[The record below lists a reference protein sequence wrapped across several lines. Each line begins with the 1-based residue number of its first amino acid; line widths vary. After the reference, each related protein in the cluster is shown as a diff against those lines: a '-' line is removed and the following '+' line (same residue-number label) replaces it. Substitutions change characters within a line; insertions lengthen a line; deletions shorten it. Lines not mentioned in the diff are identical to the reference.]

1 MTREPDTEGGTAA
14 PGARG
19 LPDHLDLLAEPLRAP
34 AREPRLARP
43 DVPATSA
50 VTGSAGRTDGTRG
63 DVTLSPVRTPAPLA
77 GRSTDEPAQ
86 RTVPGPAAPAD
97 GTPES
102 VPPAGAE
109 VDATHRGRGEDVGST
124 TGRAPAA
131 DRPTDEAPT
140 PVTATGDPRAA
151 ESSRSGPPAVQP
163 RATDVRP
170 AAAPPGVAR
179 TESSAPSR
187 ALAGDARTEE
197 SSSPRA
203 LAGEPR
209 TEPAPR
215 PGALSGGATTG
226 GARTPAVAGDAA
238 PTVAARPVG
247 QPPHAGSPRP
257 QDRPAFPSVSGP
269 DPDSTRVLPAVGTP
283 AGPDPRAGVADPV
296 HHGGGAHSGARPGA
310 WTPPPHAAPEAPAA
324 RHRRRPWPVIVLAML
339 FALTLALA
347 TYLVVLTRAHEER
360 AAEWEQVARTTGTE
374 LTQQRAEL
382 EGVLAELE
390 AVRAQ
395 LTTAQARITEL
406 ADEKAQIGDEREAQR
421 QLVDYQARV
430 SEAAGKVAGAL
441 DTCVDGQFQL
451 ISYLENAAAY
461 DAADLARFRTDVQ
474 RVCGA
479 ARDANA
485 ALQLELER

>member
-14 PGARG
+14 PGGRG

-34 AREPRLARP
+34 AREQHLARP
-43 DVPATSA
+43 DAPATPA
-50 VTGSAGRTDGTRG
+50 RPGPAGRADLTR
-63 DVTLSPVRTPAPLA
+63 DDATLPPVRTPAPLA
-77 GRSTDEPAQ
+77 SRTTDEPA
-86 RTVPGPAAPAD
+86 RGAVPGPAAPAD
-97 GTPES
+97 DAPAAIA
-102 VPPAGAE
+102 PAGAG
-109 VDATHRGRGEDVGST
+109 VHATHRGRGEDVGSA
-124 TGRAPAA
+124 TGTVPAQ

-140 PVTATGDPRAA
+140 PVAATGEARAA
-151 ESSRSGPPAVQP
+151 ESPRSGSPAVVP
-163 RATDVRP
+163 GATEVG
-170 AAAPPGVAR
+170 ASTAAPGAAR
-179 TESSAPSR
+179 TESSAPPPPGAR
-187 ALAGDARTEE
+187 DVRTET
-197 SSSPRA
+197 SPRA
-203 LAGEPR
+203 PAGDPR
-209 TEPAPR
+209 TDPAPR
-215 PGALSGGATTG
+215 PGALSGGATTD
-226 GARTPAVAGDAA
+226 GARTPPVAGAA
-238 PTVAARPVG
+238 AATGPARPVG
-247 QPPHAGSPRP
+247 PPPHADPLRP
-257 QDRPAFPSVSGP
+257 QDRPAFPSVSRP
-269 DPDSTRVLPAVGTP
+269 DPDATRVLPATGVFAGT
-283 AGPDPRAGVADPV
+283 DPRAGAPEPV
-296 HHGGGAHSGARPGA
+296 HHGGGAHSGARPNA
-310 WTPPPHAAPEAPAA
+310 WTPPPPHAAPAAPAA
-324 RHRRRPWPVIVLAML
+324 RHRRQPWPVIVLAML

-347 TYLVVLTRAHEER
+347 THLVVLTRAHEER